1 MFYQSRGHETRHIP
15 CEVSRLKNRLKNGIP
30 KVIEGHYN
38 VLFWVKDL
46 SKANPWILMAAKLMQ
61 AKEVLSEV
69 AVGVGHP
76 SLVFSM
82 VCL

>member
-1 MFYQSRGHETRHIP
+1 MSLPGLISRFFRQA
-15 CEVSRLKNRLKNGIP
+15 KNRLKNGIP
-30 KVIEGHYN
+30 KVFEGHYN
-38 VLFWVKDL
+38 VLFWAKDL

>member
-1 MFYQSRGHETRHIP
+1 M
-15 CEVSRLKNRLKNGIP
+15 
-30 KVIEGHYN
+30 
-38 VLFWVKDL
+38 LFWAKDL
-46 SKANPWILMAAKLMQ
+46 SKANPWILMAAKSMQ

-69 AVGVGHP
+69 SVGVDDP

>member
-1 MFYQSRGHETRHIP
+1 MSLPGLISRFFRQA
-15 CEVSRLKNRLKNGIP
+15 KNRLKNGIP

-38 VLFWVKDL
+38 VLFWAKDL
-46 SKANPWILMAAKLMQ
+46 SKANPWILMAAKSMQ